1 MNGRRNDELNGF
13 ENEVFND
20 DQRENS
26 SSQHLTVPVPAA
38 NVETIQQ
45 VSTSSIGLTQNLNSN
60 ILANIYV
67 LDEENNLI
75 PLCK

>member
-13 ENEVFND
+13 EDEVFND
-20 DQRENS
+20 DQKRYW

-38 NVETIQQ
+38 NVGTIQQ
-45 VSTSSIGLTQNLNSN
+45 VSTSSIDLTQNLNSN